1 MKDICH
7 LSIRFVRITCT
18 VNSFFFFFALMYTLG
33 VLALLRSCFSALH
46 RFGSLLQCYFVSCP
60 MLSVLARLNGR
71 VLGCGY
77 VVETLSGA
85 LHIFDSVSIALLFW
99 VPLSQRR
106 WRLNR

>member
-1 MKDICH
+1 
-7 LSIRFVRITCT
+7 
-18 VNSFFFFFALMYTLG
+18 MYTLG

-60 MLSVLARLNGR
+60 MFSVLARLSGR

-85 LHIFDSVSIALLFW
+85 LHIFDSVSIALLLW
-99 VPLSQRR
+99 VTLFTEAMALEEIEGFVYVIRTVVAQKSMVGDRT
-106 WRLNR
+106 WR